1 MTRPVPPREARAT
14 YDEVEVDVRR
24 GDGSYALLDPCYLS
38 PRLRRRRAL
47 SLVLLTL
54 VAPGSA
60 QIVAGNRSVGRG
72 ILKAAAVVVGL
83 LVLAGLVYLVAPSIV
98 IGLATNPWILT
109 ALTAALVIAGIGWAA
124 LFVDAIRLAQL
135 KLVPGRTR
143 RLVAGLGVLLM
154 LLTSGALF
162 TAASTVWSGRAAL
175 HSVFGGNT
183 TAKPFEG
190 RYNILLLG
198 ADSGATRVGT
208 RPDTIM
214 LASVDADT
222 GRTALF
228 GFARDTENIDFEPG
242 SVMHELMP
250 EGWNCGDGC
259 LLNGLYKWA
268 TDNKDR
274 FPAEVKDPG
283 ALATLEAVEALSG
296 VDIQYHALVDLTGF
310 RRFIDAVGG
319 VDVVV
324 GKRTPIG
331 GGSSPISGWIEPGQ
345 QHLDGYHALWYARS
359 REGSTNYERMV
370 RQKCVMNAMLNQI
383 SPQTVILKS
392 REIAKLSGSVLRT
405 DIPDSDL
412 GVLGDLA
419 RKARAQQITSVNFT
433 PPLIKPWNYD
443 PQVIKDTVRTTINT
457 AEEPASEKKAP
468 EAPEAAE
475 APGDAKSATDADDDS
490 GQGRSKQPTSSST
503 RETAPQAQEICSV
516 P

>member
-1 MTRPVPPREARAT
+1 MSRPVPPPNSRNHP
-14 YDEVEVDVRR
+14 DEFEVDVRR
-24 GDGSYALLDPCYLS
+24 GHGSHALLDPYALS

-60 QIVAGNRSVGRG
+60 QIAAGNRRLGRG
-72 ILKAAAVVVGL
+72 VLKLAAVVVGL
-83 LVLAGLVYLVAPSIV
+83 LVLAALTYLVAPAVI
-98 IGLATNPWILT
+98 IGLAANPWIL
-109 ALTAALVIAGIGWAA
+109 AAFTAALVLAGFGWAV

-143 RLVAGLGVLLM
+143 RLVAGLGVILM
-154 LLTSGALF
+154 VLTSGTLF
-162 TAASTVWSGRAAL
+162 TAAATVWSGRSAL
-175 HSVFGGNT
+175 TSVFGGHT
-183 TAKPFEG
+183 RVKPAAG

-198 ADSGATRVGT
+198 GDSGASRIGT

-214 LASVDADT
+214 LASIDADT

-228 GFARDTENIDFEPG
+228 GFARDTENINFNPG

-274 FPAEVKDPG
+274 FPADVKDPG
-283 ALATLEAVEALSG
+283 ALATVEAVEALSG
-296 VDIQYHALVDLTGF
+296 VEIQYHALVDLKGF

-319 VDVVV
+319 IDVVV

-331 GGSSPISGWIEPGQ
+331 GGTSPITGWIEPGQ

-392 REIAKLSGSVLRT
+392 REIADLSGSVLRT

-412 GVLGDLA
+412 GVLGELA
-419 RKARAQQITSVNFT
+419 RKAREQKITSVNFT
-433 PPLIKPWNYD
+433 PPLIKPWDYD
-443 PQVIKDTVRTTINT
+443 PQVVKDTVRSTI
-457 AEEPASEKKAP
+457 
-468 EAPEAAE
+468 EATEQPQESTPKTDPGAA
-475 APGDAKSATDADDDS
+475 AGSADS
-490 GQGRSKQPTSSST
+490 GAGQTSSPGSGKPT
-503 RETAPQAQEICSV
+503 QPAGSSERPSAASAGEICSV